1 MAGFAWPVQIAGV
14 VRSVGGPVISLDLV
28 GKVSVLGVDRGSI
41 MMSLPRGVKIVR
53 RTASNA
59 SMMKPALNAKGQ

>member
-1 MAGFAWPVQIAGV
+1 MAGFVWHVQIAGV
-14 VRSVGGPVISLDLV
+14 VRSVGGPVISLDL
-28 GKVSVLGVDRGSI
+28 GGGISVLGVERGSI
-41 MMSLPRGVKIVR
+41 MMSLRRAVKIVR